1 MLKIVRNLGRRREA
15 VSDTLT
21 LSFEDRSKGRL
32 KTTTDSGAEAG
43 LFLERGQILHEGD
56 VLQTECG
63 KLVGVRNAP
72 EEVVTASAEDWG
84 VFARA
89 CYHLGNRHVAL
100 EIGEKRLR
108 FQPDHV
114 LEELARLLGLQTRAE
129 VAPFTPEQGA
139 YAGMGHSHHH

>member
-1 MLKIVRNLGRRREA
+1 MIKVVKNLGHRHDP

-32 KTTTDSGAEAG
+32 KTTTDSGTEAG
-43 LFLERGQILHEGD
+43 LFLERGQTLHEGD

-63 KLVGVRNAP
+63 KLLGVRNAL
-72 EEVVTASAEDWG
+72 EEVVRASAEDWS

-100 EIGEKRLR
+100 EIGEKWVR

-114 LEELARLLGLQTRAE
+114 LEELARLLGLQTHSE
-129 VAPFTPEQGA
+129 VAPFNPEQGA